1 MRKFTSISRKD
12 TIDNALDCPLQEG
25 LIPTVLG
32 GILTTFCMGRDGMG
46 GSDVTAVSAG
56 SAISVHLVFVVYV
69 IFALLSHKGTCDST
83 LEGVL

>member
-32 GILTTFCMGRDGMG
+32 GILTTFGMGRDGMG

-69 IFALLSHKGTCDST
+69 IICFAFPQRH
-83 LEGVL
+83 VR